1 MSFPIVELGEVVDFK
16 GGGTP
21 SRDKLDY
28 WGGDIP
34 WATVKDFNDGHV
46 IRTTQ
51 EFITSEGLEQSAS
64 NLIPAGTVIIPTRMA
79 LGKAVVTEVDLA
91 INQDLK
97 AVFPSEKIDARY
109 LLWYFIANASKI
121 EAMGKGATV
130 KGVTL
135 EQLRKLKFPFVP
147 LSDQRRIAALLDK
160 ASAICV
166 KRREVILKLD
176 LLVRTLFVDMFGD
189 PLSNSKG
196 WPIFKLEELV
206 QFTGGSQPPK
216 SVFVDSPRPGYVR
229 LVQIRDFRTDKYP
242 TYIPDDLARRRFEKT
257 DVMIGRYGPPVFQI
271 FRGMEGSYNVALM
284 KAEPKE
290 KLLPDYLFYM
300 LKNHSVQRSV
310 IASSQRSAG
319 QTGVNLEFLHGIE
332 VGTPPV
338 NLQEKFAS
346 AVAAL
351 DAQREVYVR
360 SERKANVL
368 LNSLKYQMFAGKR

>member
-147 LSDQRRIAALLDK
+147 LSDQRRIAALL
-160 ASAICV
+160 
-166 KRREVILKLD
+166 
-176 LLVRTLFVDMFGD
+176 
-189 PLSNSKG
+189 
-196 WPIFKLEELV
+196 
-206 QFTGGSQPPK
+206 GGC
-216 SVFVDSPRPGYVR
+216 
-229 LVQIRDFRTDKYP
+229 
-242 TYIPDDLARRRFEKT
+242 
-257 DVMIGRYGPPVFQI
+257 
-271 FRGMEGSYNVALM
+271 
-284 KAEPKE
+284 
-290 KLLPDYLFYM
+290 
-300 LKNHSVQRSV
+300 RS
-310 IASSQRSAG
+310 
-319 QTGVNLEFLHGIE
+319 
-332 VGTPPV
+332 
-338 NLQEKFAS
+338 
-346 AVAAL
+346 
-351 DAQREVYVR
+351 
-360 SERKANVL
+360 
-368 LNSLKYQMFAGKR
+368 